1 MLKDKLNAIR
11 VILGL
16 KVNLEEAVLIDGVT
30 KVSAEK
36 FEAGYELSV
45 VAEDGTMSPAPEGT
59 HETEDMMITVD
70 AKGVIT
76 AVEPKETEEETT
88 TTETTEVAAADAPD
102 MDAMLNEKLTPIFNA
117 IEEMV
122 KEIGS
127 MKEDIAAMKE
137 NFSKFS
143 KTPAGTKVPKVTK
156 AEDKV
161 AVDPLEARLAA
172 IQALRENVK

>member
-16 KVNLEEAVLIDGVT
+16 KVELEDAVLIDGVT
-30 KVSAEK
+30 KVMAEK
-36 FEAGYELSV
+36 FEPGYELSI

-59 HETEDMMITVD
+59 HETADMKITVD

-76 AVEPKETEEETT
+76 AVEPKEEVE
-88 TTETTEVAAADAPD
+88 TTETTEVAAAEPGD
-102 MDAMLNEKLTPIFNA
+102 MDAMLNEKLTPVFNA

-122 KEIGS
+122 KEMAS

-143 KTPAGTKVPKVTK
+143 KTPAGTKVPKAAKVEETK
-156 AEDKV
+156 
-161 AVDPLEARLAA
+161 VDPLEARLAA
-172 IQALRENVK
+172 IKALKDNI